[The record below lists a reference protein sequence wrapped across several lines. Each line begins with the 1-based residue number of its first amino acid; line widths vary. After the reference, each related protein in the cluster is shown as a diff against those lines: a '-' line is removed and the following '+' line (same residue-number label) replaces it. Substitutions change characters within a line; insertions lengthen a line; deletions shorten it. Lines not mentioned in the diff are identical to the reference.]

1 MRKKLLAAG
10 AALAALQAVP
20 AYAKDVVIHA
30 GTLIDAV
37 GNTPRRQASIV
48 IKDDRIVSVE
58 NGFVPGPAGAEVID
72 LSNSTVMPGF
82 IDVHDHITG
91 GGSRRDRL
99 RGTAAQQ
106 GMQSVWNVREIL
118 KGGFTS
124 VRDLGGNIEV
134 LTALQGA
141 INEGLVPGPRLTISG
156 PAISPTGGHSDP
168 SNGIDPAWDRHDQ
181 WKMTVIDGPSEAMR
195 AVRELR
201 KRGAQVIKIHSSGGV
216 ASVGDDPT
224 LQLLNDDELKAIVTT
239 AHSLGMKVA
248 SHAHGKAGVDAAIRA
263 GVDSIEHGTYADDE
277 TYRLMKERGT
287 FMVPTL
293 FAGREIY
300 DVAKATPDKLPPT
313 VAGKAIAVTPT
324 MTQNALGAYRAGVKM
339 ALGTDQ
345 LGWRPHG
352 ENAKEF
358 EYLVTAGVKPMD
370 AIMMGT
376 RNAAE
381 LLGKSGEVGS
391 IQKGRYA
398 DIVAVE
404 GDPLQDIKILQ
415 SVRFVMKGGKV
426 YKANGEML
434 ADK

>member
-1 MRKKLLAAG
+1 MYRKLLLAS
-10 AALAALQAVP
+10 AALAAAQAAP
-20 AYAKDVVIHA
+20 AAAKDVVIHA

-37 GNTPRRQASIV
+37 SAAPRRQVSII
-48 IKDDRIVSVE
+48 IKDDRIASVE
-58 NGFVPGPAGAEVID
+58 SGFVAGPAGAEVID
-72 LSNSTVMPGF
+72 LSNSTVLPGF
-82 IDVHDHITG
+82 IDVHDHVTG
-91 GGSRRDRL
+91 GGARKDRL

-106 GMQSVWNVREIL
+106 GMQAVWNVRAIL

-124 VRDLGGNIEV
+124 VRDVGGNMEV
-134 LTALQGA
+134 LSALQGA
-141 INEGLVPGPRLTISG
+141 IDDGLIPGPRLTISG

-181 WKMTVIDGPSEAMR
+181 WKMTVIDGPDEAMR

-216 ASVGDDPT
+216 ASVGDDPN
-224 LQLLNDDELKAIVTT
+224 LQLLNDAELNAIVST

-248 SHAHGKAGVDAAIRA
+248 SHAHGKPGIDAAVKA
-263 GVDSIEHGTYADDE
+263 GVDSIEHGTYSDNE

-293 FAGREIY
+293 FAAKEIY
-300 DVAKATPDKLPPT
+300 DVAVTTPDKLPPT
-313 VAGKAIAVTPT
+313 VAGKAVAVTPT
-324 MTQNALGAYRAGVKM
+324 MTHNALGAYRAGVKM

-358 EYLVTAGVKPMD
+358 EYLVAAGIKPMD
-370 AIMMGT
+370 AILMGT

-381 LLGKSGEVGS
+381 LLGKTQDVGT
-391 IQKGRYA
+391 IQQGRYA
-398 DIVAVE
+398 DIVAVN
-404 GDPLQDIKILQ
+404 GDPVQDIKVLQ

-426 YKANGEML
+426 FKTDGEML
-434 ADK
+434 AEK